1 MLPVC
6 RCSFYFGLFLIF
18 LLQLLDFLIINE
30 LLIGLWF
37 CRLNK
42 TFVFYQ
48 YVTCSTINVCN
59 ITGFIRTAVWMG
71 HGSLTTRS
79 T

>member
-48 YVTCSTINVCN
+48 YVTCSMYAMYAISLDSSELQSGWV
-59 ITGFIRTAVWMG
+59 MG
-71 HGSLTTRS
+71 V
-79 T
+79 